1 MSIIRKNL
9 KLFLFLVALLTFT
22 HSYSQQ
28 KTLTGEVT
36 DAATGEPLP
45 GVTIVVQGTARGTIT
60 DVDGQYS

>member
-9 KLFLFLVALLTFT
+9 KLFLFLVALIT
-22 HSYSQQ
+22 SVQGYSQQ

-60 DVDGQYS
+60 DVD